1 MKASEEFLQ
10 VVIHGHIV
18 ATSETLCVA
27 SGGSKL
33 SLSDYLKL
41 LLKNFM
47 FFAIT
52 TQSG

>member
-18 ATSETLCVA
+18 AASETLCVA

-41 LLKNFM
+41 LLKNYM
-47 FFAIT
+47 FVAIT